1 MQLCVLDNTDMKTNS
16 TIRILLLL
24 LAGAATQSL
33 AQSPASWSTDYYDGG
48 LPGAR
53 VRIDVFSDYQCPACR
68 TFYLQTVRNVLDTYG
83 RDNRVNV
90 VYHDFPLQMHPYARE
105 AARYALAGRRLGPEQ
120 WKALTDALYFRQAEW
135 SSNGRI
141 DMVASEALSP
151 QDYARL
157 RELLR
162 DPSIDESLEKE
173 LALGRAL
180 QVNSTP
186 TFFIVANGLSQRVVG
201 GVPLTVLESY
211 VNRLL
216 K

>member
-1 MQLCVLDNTDMKTNS
+1 MKTKS
-16 TIRILLLL
+16 AIIALPLLLI
-24 LAGAATQSL
+24 GAVAQGR
-33 AQSPASWSTDYYDGG
+33 AQSAVDWSPERLGGG
-48 LPGAR
+48 LPGAK
-53 VRIDVFSDYQCPACR
+53 VRIDVFSDYECPACR

-83 RDNRVNV
+83 RGNRVDV
-90 VYHDFPLQMHPYARE
+90 VYHDFPLQMHRYARE
-105 AARYALAGRRLGPEQ
+105 AARYALAGRQLGTEQ

-141 DMVASEALSP
+141 DTVASEALSP

-157 RELLR
+157 RDLLK
-162 DPSIDESLEKE
+162 DPSIDQALEKE

-180 QVNSTP
+180 QINSTP

-211 VNRLL
+211 LDRLL

>member
-1 MQLCVLDNTDMKTNS
+1 MKTKS
-16 TIRILLLL
+16 AIIALPLLLI
-24 LAGAATQSL
+24 AAVAQGR
-33 AQSPASWSTDYYDGG
+33 AQSAVDWSPERLGGG
-48 LPGAR
+48 LLGAK
-53 VRIDVFSDYQCPACR
+53 VRIDVFSDYECPACR

-83 RDNRVNV
+83 RGNRVDV
-90 VYHDFPLQMHPYARE
+90 VYHDFPLQMHRYARE
-105 AARYALAGRRLGPEQ
+105 AARYALAGRQLGTEQ

-141 DMVASEALSP
+141 DTVASEALSP

-157 RELLR
+157 RDLLK
-162 DPSIDESLEKE
+162 DPSIDQALEKE

-180 QVNSTP
+180 QINSTP

-211 VNRLL
+211 LDRLL

>member
-1 MQLCVLDNTDMKTNS
+1 MKTKS
-16 TIRILLLL
+16 VITILPLFLV
-24 LAGAATQSL
+24 AAVARGP
-33 AQSPASWSTDYYDGG
+33 AQSPVGWNPDRFGGG
-48 LPGAR
+48 LQGAQ
-53 VRIDVFSDYQCPACR
+53 VRIDVFSDYECPACR

-83 RDNRVNV
+83 RDNRVDV
-90 VYHDFPLQMHPYARE
+90 VYHEFPLQMHRYARE
-105 AARYALAGRRLGPEQ
+105 AARYALAGRRLGTDQ

-135 SSNGRI
+135 SSSGRI
-141 DMVASEALSP
+141 DAVASEALSP

-157 RELLR
+157 REFLK
-162 DPSIDESLEKE
+162 DPSIDQTLEKE

-186 TFFIVANGLSQRVVG
+186 TFFIVANGQSQRIVG

-211 VNRLL
+211 LNRLL